1 MSLRP
6 SVLLFLSAA
15 VLGSAAAAWAS
26 GIQPQPPEK
35 IFAASCSTCH
45 GPQGEGGKS
54 WVTGMPAPRIGPL
67 AIPRE
72 AARTV
77 IRHGSSNHTL
87 PGYNGAMPGFGPAEI
102 TDGELDQLLAFLAE
116 RCLEG
121 CPAPAR
127 PAGTEVKVDIL
138 DADPWYSD
146 GGADNRADPYDDPRR
161 VVLTARQF
169 LTVTNTGRTWHTMT
183 SDEADKDSG
192 FIGYAG
198 NLGEGTGYYYAEQT
212 DDLKPGCHRYQCKL
226 HPYMQFEVCTDG
238 QRPME
243 PTRASKVAIG
253 VPPEPGQGEIWVNAQ
268 SQEENPGDT
277 TDGAMQVLDA
287 ATWRVAQY
295 VPDVGNNPH
304 NAWPGRD
311 RAGREYVLTAN
322 WHDNNL
328 TLIDAA
334 ARRVAGTAP
343 FGTAPAHVQVT
354 PGATSRWFVT
364 VMGGSAVQEVDL
376 DQVKAGRDP
385 TIGTPIRGEF
395 SPHGIWF
402 CDDGDHFVTANTLAN
417 TMSLYSADSR
427 MQQASAG
434 TGGTNPL
441 ASAVFSGYGPG
452 GCARA
457 YSNNAGT
464 ASVSVFDIDP
474 VAGTIARNTRVVP
487 AHLRDAAGNLK
498 LRDTSASPVRW
509 VSMPIQTP
517 VSPPDATAHG
527 RFMVTANKGSFNVSI
542 TALDDR
548 GDPTAIYTFPA
559 GLGAH
564 GVTFGRKARCD
575 DGSSTCYYAYVTNT
589 FEDYV
594 SVYDL
599 ERVSIAGPPGSATEL
614 VSLEGYGA
622 QALCKQPACVV
633 PITTFC
639 PDCRDGAH
647 AGDVPLRLTTTGKY
661 TLLKEHVWIDP
672 LRKPLDLVL
681 DLKINTGAQGIVV
694 PWTTW
699 NPPTPAPAL
708 TGFAPGGGSSGTMVF
723 VSGRG
728 FDAAPGAS
736 RVAIGGVP
744 VPLVKVMDASLLF
757 FVVPPGNPKGPI
769 TVTTAG
775 GRATSPTP
783 FGAPQQDLAVT
794 GVWPAAARN
803 GQSAFVFG
811 SGYVAGT
818 GNTTVTL
825 NGAEAPAVHVLGPS
839 LLVFQVPEGVGS
851 GPLKVATRATSGD
864 SATAW
869 VTIAPDDG
877 YGGTWVRPAESTIAA
892 SEQGALIRYGRELV
906 TRTHESFNVRK
917 VRPGYSTGNDLN
929 CTSCHMGEGM
939 AASSSPWGAVAA
951 KYAGRGPY
959 FARAG
964 RHLDTAGRIQGCL
977 QRSMNAQSQVLPT
990 DSREMRAMVAYF
1002 EWLGTGMKA
1011 AEWTAVKGQ
1020 GFPTVPLLNRP
1031 ADPVRG
1037 ERIYAAYC
1045 ASCHGKDGQGLTQVT
1060 GTVVPPLWG
1069 PRSFNDGA
1077 GMFRAATGVT
1087 FIRANMPLGKAVPW
1101 DESTQLSVED
1111 AWDVTS
1117 YVVFQDRPV
1126 WHRQASDWS
1135 CTNRGPDGVPDWMR
1149 KAPDAGYGPYRPRW
1163 NGTEY
1168 TCDEAAPPVFDEATH
1183 KYGPWQKMRALQ
1195 SQIIKDFTACGRSPC
1210 P

>member
-1 MSLRP
+1 MSPRP
-6 SVLLFLSAA
+6 SVFLVLS
-15 VLGSAAAAWAS
+15 VVILGSVTAARAS

-45 GPQGEGGKS
+45 GPRGEGGQS
-54 WVTGMPAPRIGPL
+54 WVTSMPAPRIGPL
-67 AIPRE
+67 AISRE
-72 AARTV
+72 AARTM
-77 IRHGSSNHTL
+77 IRHGSHNHTL

-102 TDGELDQLLAFLAE
+102 TDGELGQLLAFLSE
-116 RCLEG
+116 RCLDG
-121 CPAPAR
+121 CPAPSR
-127 PAGTEVKVDIL
+127 PAGIEVKVDIL

-146 GGADNRADPYDDPRR
+146 GGADNAVDPYDDTRR
-161 VVLTARQF
+161 VVLAAQQF

-183 SDEADKDSG
+183 NGEAGKDSG
-192 FIGYAG
+192 FVGYAG
-198 NLGEGTGYYYAEQT
+198 NLGEGTGYYYAEQAE
-212 DDLKPGCHRYQCKL
+212 DLEPGCNRYQCKL

-238 QRPME
+238 HRPME

-253 VPPEPGQGEIWVNAQ
+253 VPAEAGQGEIWVNAQ
-268 SQEENPGDT
+268 SQEEDRRDLN
-277 TDGAMQVLDA
+277 DGAMQVIDA
-287 ATWRVAQY
+287 ATWRVAHY
-295 VPDVGNNPH
+295 VPNVGNNPH
-304 NAWPGRD
+304 NAWPGHD
-311 RAGREYVLTAN
+311 RAGNEYVLTAN

-328 TLIDAA
+328 TLIDAVTK
-334 ARRVAGTAP
+334 RVAGTAP
-343 FGTAPAHVQVT
+343 FATAPAHVQVT

-385 TIGTPIRGEF
+385 TVGTPIRGEF

-434 TGGTNPL
+434 TGGTAPL

-464 ASVSVFDIDP
+464 ASISVFDIDAL
-474 VAGTIARNTRVVP
+474 AGTVARNTRVVP

-517 VSPPDATAHG
+517 VSPPAATAHG
-527 RFMVTANKGSFNVSI
+527 RYMVTANKGSFNVSI

-575 DGSSTCYYAYVTNT
+575 DGSPLCYYAYVTNT

-599 ERVSIAGPPGSATEL
+599 ERVSTAGPPGSATEQ

-622 QALCKQPACVV
+622 QALCKQPACAV
-633 PITTFC
+633 PITAFC
-639 PDCRDGAH
+639 PDCRNGAH
-647 AGDVPLRLTTTGKY
+647 VGDVPLRLTTTGKY
-661 TLLKEHVWIDP
+661 TLLKEHVWVDA
-672 LRKPLDLVL
+672 LHKPLDLVL
-681 DLKINTGAQGIVV
+681 DLKINTGAQGIVA
-694 PWTTW
+694 PWNNW
-699 NPPTPAPAL
+699 NTPTPAPSL
-708 TGFAPGGGSSGTMVF
+708 TGFAPRSGGSGTMVF

-728 FDAAPGAS
+728 FDATPGAS
-736 RVAIGGVP
+736 LVSIGGVP
-744 VPLVKVMDASLLF
+744 VPLVKVMDATLLF
-757 FVVPPGNPKGPI
+757 FVVPPGNPIGPI

-775 GRATSPTP
+775 GRGASTTAFGVTP
-783 FGAPQQDLAVT
+783 LGLSIT
-794 GVWPAAARN
+794 GIWPASAAS

-811 SGYVAGT
+811 SGYAEGT
-818 GNTTVTL
+818 GHTTVTL
-825 NGAEAPAVHVLGPS
+825 NGIEAPAVHVLGPS

-851 GPLKVATRATSGD
+851 GPLTVATAATPGA
-864 SATAW
+864 SAAAW
-869 VTIAPDDG
+869 VTVAPEDG
-877 YGGTWVRPAESTIAA
+877 YGGTWVRPTEA
-892 SEQGALIRYGRELV
+892 SIPATDQGALIRYGRELV
-906 TRTHESFNVRK
+906 TRTHEYFNVRQ
-917 VRPGYSTGNDLN
+917 VRPGYSTGSDLN
-929 CTSCHMGEGM
+929 CTSCHMGDGTV
-939 AASSSPWGAVAA
+939 ASSSPWGAVWG
-951 KYAGRGPY
+951 KYSGRGPY

-977 QRSMNAQSQVLPT
+977 QRSMNAQPQVLPV

-1002 EWLGTGMKA
+1002 EWLGTGMKVA
-1011 AEWTAVKGQ
+1011 DWTQVKGQ
-1020 GFPTVPLLNRP
+1020 GFPTVPLLTRA
-1031 ADPVRG
+1031 ADPARG
-1037 ERIYAAYC
+1037 ERVYATYC
-1045 ASCHGKDGQGLTQVT
+1045 ASCHGKDGQGLAQVT

-1077 GMFRAATGVT
+1077 GMFRAATGVG
-1087 FIRANMPLGKAVPW
+1087 FIRGNMPLGKAVPW

-1126 WHRQASDWS
+1126 WHRQADDWS
-1135 CTNRGPDGVPDWMR
+1135 CRNHGPDGVPDWML
-1149 KAPDAGYGPYRPRW
+1149 KAPDTGYGPYRPRW
-1163 NGTEY
+1163 SGTEY
-1168 TCDEAAPPVFDEATH
+1168 TCDEAAPPVFDEVTH
-1183 KYGPWQKMRALQ
+1183 KYGPWQKLRELQ
-1195 SQIIKDFTACGRSPC
+1195 SQIIKDFKACGRSPC